1 MGLGSNILIFMIMLN
16 IILIAMGLSDSTLL
30 TMFLTINRETN
41 QVAVNASFI
50 AILVAVITT
59 ASIVAFSLG
68 FVPNISLGSLM
79 VFLVS
84 FATFPIGVFNSS
96 SLPFEFKLMFG
107 GVISIMYL
115 IALISFA
122 RGSDF

>member
-59 ASIVAFSLG
+59 ASIVAFSFG

-122 RGSDF
+122 RGSEF

>member
-1 MGLGSNILIFMIMLN
+1 MGLGSNILIFMIILN
-16 IILIAMGLSDSTLL
+16 IVLIVMGLSDSTLI

-41 QVAVNASFI
+41 QVAVNTSFI
-50 AILVAVITT
+50 AILVAVIST
-59 ASIVAFSLG
+59 ASIIALSLG
-68 FVPNISLGSLM
+68 FMPNISLGSLM
-79 VFLVS
+79 MLLIS

-122 RGSDF
+122 RGSEF